1 MQELK
6 GYVYDD
12 GERLLGNVKD
22 VKKYMVENC
31 EEYEEVEEVIKELCY
46 FDDNTMVVVDYKNGM
61 GFVIDKWTEKDRNE
75 VL

>member
-1 MQELK
+1 
-6 GYVYDD
+6 
-12 GERLLGNVKD
+12 
-22 VKKYMVENC
+22 MVENC